1 MPIRAFALRLVLL
14 VSGPFLIGCTSSAW
28 QAANVSTDSCVRR
41 AKLALRDA
49 DFDQN
54 RSMATDGHTEIVAGE
69 HASYRG
75 EVHCPTRD
83 GTIEFTVTGPDFYQ
97 AVLYKESIIRKF

>member
-1 MPIRAFALRLVLL
+1 MGIRAFALRLVLL
-14 VSGPFLIGCTSSAW
+14 LSALPLIGCTSSAW
-28 QAANVSTDSCVRR
+28 QTANVSTDSCIRR

-49 DFDQN
+49 DFGQN
-54 RSMATDGHTEIVAGE
+54 RSMATDGSTEVVAGE

-97 AVLYKESIIRKF
+97 TALYKESIISKF

>member
-1 MPIRAFALRLVLL
+1 MSTRAFALRLVLAL
-14 VSGPFLIGCTSSAW
+14 SGPLLIGCTSSAW
-28 QAANVSTDSCVRR
+28 QTANVSTEACIRR

-54 RSMATDGHTEIVAGE
+54 RSMATDGHTEIVAGN

-75 EVHCPTRD
+75 EVHCLTHD
-83 GTIEFTVTGPDFYQ
+83 GTIEFTVTGPDSYQ
-97 AVLYKESIIRKF
+97 AALYKESIIRKF

>member
-1 MPIRAFALRLVLL
+1 MSIRALVLRLVLL
-14 VSGPFLIGCTSSAW
+14 LSGPLLIECTSSAW
-28 QAANVSTDSCVRR
+28 QTANVSSDSCVRR

-54 RSMATDGHTEIVAGE
+54 RSVATDGSAEIITAA

-75 EVHCPTRD
+75 EVHRPTDD
-83 GTIEFTVTGPDFYQ
+83 GMIEFTVTGSDYYQ
-97 AVLYKESIIRKF
+97 AALYEAIIRKF

>member
-1 MPIRAFALRLVLL
+1 MSIRAFASRLVLL
-14 VSGPFLIGCTSSAW
+14 LCGPLLIGCTSSAW
-28 QAANVSTDSCVRR
+28 QTANVPTDSCIRR

-54 RSMATDGHTEIVAGE
+54 RGMTTDGHTEIVAGE

-75 EVHCPTRD
+75 EVHCPTHD

-97 AVLYKESIIRKF
+97 AALYKEAIIKKF

>member
-1 MPIRAFALRLVLL
+1 MRIRAFALRLVLL
-14 VSGPFLIGCTSSAW
+14 VSGLSLIGCTSSAW
-28 QAANVSTDSCVRR
+28 QTANLSTGSCIRR

-54 RSMATDGHTEIVAGE
+54 RSMATDGGIEIVAGD

-75 EVHCPTRD
+75 EVHCPIHD

-97 AVLYKESIIRKF
+97 AALYKEAIIRKF

>member
-1 MPIRAFALRLVLL
+1 MRIRALALRLVLL
-14 VSGPFLIGCTSSAW
+14 LSGLSLIGCTSSTW
-28 QAANVSTDSCVRR
+28 QTANLSTDSCIRR

-54 RSMATDGHTEIVAGE
+54 RRMATDGNTEIVAGD

-75 EVHCPTRD
+75 EVHCPTDD
-83 GTIEFTVTGPDFYQ
+83 GMIEFTVTGPDYYQ
-97 AVLYKESIIRKF
+97 AALYKEAIIRKF

>member
-1 MPIRAFALRLVLL
+1 MSIRAFASRLVLL
-14 VSGPFLIGCTSSAW
+14 LCGSLLIGCTSSAW
-28 QAANVSTDSCVRR
+28 QTANVPTDSCIRR

-54 RSMATDGHTEIVAGE
+54 RRMATDGHTEIVAGE

-75 EVHCPTRD
+75 EVHCPTHD
-83 GTIEFTVTGPDFYQ
+83 GSIEFTVTGPDFYQ
-97 AVLYKESIIRKF
+97 AALYKEAIIRKF

>member
-1 MPIRAFALRLVLL
+1 MSIRAFALRLVLL
-14 VSGPFLIGCTSSAW
+14 LSEPLLIGCTSSAW
-28 QAANVSTDSCVRR
+28 ETANVSSDSCVRR

-54 RSMATDGHTEIVAGE
+54 RSVAADGSTEIITAA

-75 EVHCPTRD
+75 EVHCPIHD

-97 AVLYKESIIRKF
+97 AALYKEAIIRKF

>member
-1 MPIRAFALRLVLL
+1 MRIRAFALRLVLL
-14 VSGPFLIGCTSSAW
+14 LSGLPLIGCTSSAW
-28 QAANVSTDSCVRR
+28 QTANLSTDSCIRR

-54 RSMATDGHTEIVAGE
+54 RSVASDGSIEIVAGD

-75 EVHCPTRD
+75 EVHCPIHD
-83 GTIEFTVTGPDFYQ
+83 GTIEFTVTGPDSYQ
-97 AVLYKESIIRKF
+97 AALYKEAIIRKF

>member
-1 MPIRAFALRLVLL
+1 MRILAFALRIVLL
-14 VSGPFLIGCTSSAW
+14 LSGPLLIGCTSSAW
-28 QAANVSTDSCVRR
+28 QTANLSMDSCLRR

-54 RSMATDGHTEIVAGE
+54 RSMATDGNIQIVAGE

-75 EVHCPTRD
+75 EVHCPTQD
-83 GTIEFTVTGPDFYQ
+83 GTIEFTVTGPDYYQ
-97 AVLYKESIIRKF
+97 AALYKESIIRKF

>member
-1 MPIRAFALRLVLL
+1 MPIRALALRFVPLVGGLLL
-14 VSGPFLIGCTSSAW
+14 VGCTSTAW
-28 QAANVSTDSCVRR
+28 QTANVPTDSCIRR

-54 RSMATDGHTEIVAGE
+54 RRMATDGHAEIVAGE

-97 AVLYKESIIRKF
+97 AALYKEAIIRKF

>member
-1 MPIRAFALRLVLL
+1 MRIRAFALRLVLL
-14 VSGPFLIGCTSSAW
+14 LSGLPLIGCTSSAW
-28 QAANVSTDSCVRR
+28 QTANLSTDSCIRR

-54 RSMATDGHTEIVAGE
+54 RSVASDGSIEIVAGD

-75 EVHCPTRD
+75 EVHCPIHDR
-83 GTIEFTVTGPDFYQ
+83 TIEFTVTGPDFYQ
-97 AVLYKESIIRKF
+97 ATLYKEAIIRKF

>member
-1 MPIRAFALRLVLL
+1 MPIRALALRFVPLVGGLLL
-14 VSGPFLIGCTSSAW
+14 VGCTSTAW
-28 QAANVSTDSCVRR
+28 QTANVPTDSCIRR

-54 RSMATDGHTEIVAGE
+54 RRMATDGHTEIVAGE

-75 EVHCPTRD
+75 EVHCPTHD

-97 AVLYKESIIRKF
+97 AALYKEAIIRKF

>member
-1 MPIRAFALRLVLL
+1 MRIRAFALRIVLL
-14 VSGPFLIGCTSSAW
+14 LSGLPPIGCTSSAW
-28 QAANVSTDSCVRR
+28 QPANVSSDSCVRR

-54 RSMATDGHTEIVAGE
+54 RSMATDGRTNIVAGE

-75 EVHCPTRD
+75 EVHAPLMMGRLSS
-83 GTIEFTVTGPDFYQ
+83 Q
-97 AVLYKESIIRKF
+97 

>member
-1 MPIRAFALRLVLL
+1 MSIRAFALPLVLL
-14 VSGPFLIGCTSSAW
+14 LSGPLLIGCTSSAW
-28 QAANVSTDSCVRR
+28 QTANVSTDSCIRR

-54 RSMATDGHTEIVAGE
+54 RSMTTDGSIEIVAGD

-75 EVHCPTRD
+75 EVHCPTDD
-83 GTIEFTVTGPDFYQ
+83 GTIEFTVTGPDYYQ
-97 AVLYKESIIRKF
+97 AALYKESIIRKF

>member
-1 MPIRAFALRLVLL
+1 MRVPALALRLILL
-14 VSGPFLIGCTSSAW
+14 LSGLPLIGCTSSAW
-28 QAANVSTDSCVRR
+28 QTANVSTDSCIRR

-49 DFDQN
+49 DFDQT
-54 RSMATDGHTEIVAGE
+54 RRMATDGSTEIVAGE

-75 EVHCPTRD
+75 EVHCTTKD

-97 AVLYKESIIRKF
+97 AALYKESIIRKF

>member
-1 MPIRAFALRLVLL
+1 MPIRTFALPLVLL
-14 VSGPFLIGCTSSAW
+14 LSGLLLIGCA
-28 QAANVSTDSCVRR
+28 STASQTADLSTERCIRR

-54 RSMATDGHTEIVAGE
+54 RSMTTDGNTRIVAGD

-75 EVHCPTRD
+75 EVHCPIHD

-97 AVLYKESIIRKF
+97 AALYKEAIIRKF

>member
-1 MPIRAFALRLVLL
+1 MSIRAMVLRLVLL
-14 VSGPFLIGCTSSAW
+14 LSGPLLIGCTSSAW
-28 QAANVSTDSCVRR
+28 QTANVSSDSCVRR

-54 RSMATDGHTEIVAGE
+54 RSMATDGSTEIVTGD

-75 EVHCPTRD
+75 EVHCPTDD
-83 GTIEFTVTGPDFYQ
+83 GMIEFTVTGPDYYQ
-97 AVLYKESIIRKF
+97 AALYKEAIIRKF

>member
-1 MPIRAFALRLVLL
+1 MSSRAFAPRLVVLL
-14 VSGPFLIGCTSSAW
+14 GGSLLIGCTSSAW
-28 QAANVSTDSCVRR
+28 QTANVSTDSCIRR

-54 RSMATDGHTEIVAGE
+54 RRMATDGRTEIIAGD

-75 EVHCPTRD
+75 EVHCPTLD
-83 GTIEFTVTGPDFYQ
+83 GTIEFTVSGPDSYQ
-97 AVLYKESIIRKF
+97 AALYKESIIRKF

>member
-1 MPIRAFALRLVLL
+1 MPIRGFALRLVLL
-14 VSGPFLIGCTSSAW
+14 LGGLLLIGCTSTAW
-28 QAANVSTDSCVRR
+28 QTANVSTDRCIRR

-54 RSMATDGHTEIVAGE
+54 RSMATDGHTEIVAGD

-75 EVHCPTRD
+75 EVHCPTHD
-83 GTIEFTVTGPDFYQ
+83 GTIEFTVTGPDFYR
-97 AVLYKESIIRKF
+97 AALYKEAIIRKF